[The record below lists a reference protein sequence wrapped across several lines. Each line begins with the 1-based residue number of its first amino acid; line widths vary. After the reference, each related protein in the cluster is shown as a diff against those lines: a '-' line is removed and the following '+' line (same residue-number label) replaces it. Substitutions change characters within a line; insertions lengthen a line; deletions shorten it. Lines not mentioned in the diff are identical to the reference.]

1 MESLT
6 LYPREADHRINIDTH
21 IMIYKGHLFS
31 GHSKVIQQDKGNVT
45 VTLKELGSVFVSEV
59 AGDMVVK
66 IG

>member
-6 LYPREADHRINIDTH
+6 LYPREADHQINDNTH

-31 GHSKVIQQDKGNVT
+31 GHSQVIQQDKGNVT
-45 VTLKELGSVFVSEV
+45 VTPKELGSVFVSEV